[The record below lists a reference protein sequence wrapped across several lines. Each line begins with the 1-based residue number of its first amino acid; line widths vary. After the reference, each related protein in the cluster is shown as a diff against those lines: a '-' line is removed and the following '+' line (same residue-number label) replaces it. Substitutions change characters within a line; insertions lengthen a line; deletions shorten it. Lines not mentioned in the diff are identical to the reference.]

1 MSSILKRTVQFTKP
15 EWNTLWNAC
24 YDFAHKEIVTTE
36 RMRNK
41 RGQFNRQ
48 KMIYDTTVGK
58 MGEWAVTWLFW
69 QNNIDCSEPDMKIYE
84 KHRKS
89 FDADLT
95 YGGVELHVKS
105 QCEQASKR
113 YGTSFV
119 FQKGGQGRGHTDPII
134 RSGDGQ
140 AIFVVVRASTMTAD
154 VYGPITTDVL
164 RDNLR
169 DPKLDYLKKT
179 KTCVYLEDFT
189 IKDADGTL
197 K

>member
-1 MSSILKRTVQFTKP
+1 MSSIIKQTIQFTKDD
-15 EWNTLWNAC
+15 WNTLWGAC
-24 YDFAHKEIVTTE
+24 YDFAKKEIVTTE

-41 RGQFNRQ
+41 RGQFNRE
-48 KMIYDTTVGK
+48 KMIYDTTIGK
-58 MGEWAVTWLFW
+58 MGEWSVTWLFW
-69 QNNIDCSEPDMKIYE
+69 KNNIDCSEPDMEIYE

-95 YGGVELHVKS
+95 YDGVDLHVKS
-105 QCEQASKR
+105 QCEEAARR

-140 AIFVVVRASTMTAD
+140 AIFAVVHESTMSAEI
-154 VYGPITTDVL
+154 YGPITTDVL

-179 KTCVYLEDFT
+179 KACLYLEDFT
-189 IKDADGTL
+189 IKEAQNTL

>member
-1 MSSILKRTVQFTKP
+1 MSSIIKNTVQFAKDD
-15 EWNTLWNAC
+15 WNVLWKAC
-24 YDFAHKEIVTTE
+24 NDFAKKEIVTTE

-58 MGEWAVTWLFW
+58 MGEWAVSWLFW
-69 QNNIDCSEPDMKIYE
+69 QHNIDCSEPDMEIYD

-95 YGGVELHVKS
+95 YDGIELHVKS
-105 QCEQASKR
+105 QCEEAARR

-140 AIFVVVRASTMTAD
+140 AIFTVVHDSTRF
-154 VYGPITTDVL
+154 VEIYGPISTDVL
-164 RDNLR
+164 RKNLR

-179 KTCVYLEDFT
+179 KTCLYLEDFT
-189 IKDADGTL
+189 IKEGNSTL

>member
-1 MSSILKRTVQFTKP
+1 MNTIVKQTIQFTKP
-15 EWNTLWNAC
+15 EWHTLWKAC
-24 YDFAHKEIVTTE
+24 NDFAQKEIVTTE

-41 RGQFNRQ
+41 RGQFNRE
-48 KMIYDTTVGK
+48 KMVYDTTVGK

-69 QNNIDCSEPDMKIYE
+69 KNNIDCSEPDMEIYE

-95 YGGVELHVKS
+95 YDGVELHVKS
-105 QCEQASKR
+105 QCEEAARR

-140 AIFVVVRASTMTAD
+140 AIFVVVRETTRSAD

-164 RDNLR
+164 RKNLR

-189 IKDADGTL
+189 IKEV
-197 K
+197 

>member
-1 MSSILKRTVQFTKP
+1 MNPIIKHTVQFTKD
-15 EWNTLWNAC
+15 EWDTLWDAC
-24 YDFAHKEIVTTE
+24 YEFARKEIVTTE

-41 RGQFNRQ
+41 RGQFNRK

-58 MGEWAVTWLFW
+58 MGEWAVCWLFW
-69 QNNIDCSEPDMKIYE
+69 QQNLDCSEPDMEIYE

-89 FDADLT
+89 FDADLI
-95 YGGVELHVKS
+95 YDGVELHVKS
-105 QCEQASKR
+105 QCEEAARR

-140 AIFVVVRASTMTAD
+140 AIFAVVYESTRF
-154 VYGPITTDVL
+154 VEIYGPITTETL
-164 RDNLR
+164 RQNLR
-169 DPKLDYLKKT
+169 DPKLDYLKHT
-179 KTCVYLEDFT
+179 KACLYLEDFS
-189 IKDADGTL
+189 IKEAQSTL